1 MASTIAMYTGLSG
14 LNANARNLDVIGNNI
29 ANVNTTAFKSNRM
42 LFASQFSRNISLGS
56 APGEVNGGSNPAQ
69 IGLGTTI
76 GGTQRNF
83 SSGSLATTGDSRD
96 LAIEGEGFFIV
107 SRGTDSFYTRAGAF
121 RQNSANELVTISGER
136 LMGYGVDAD
145 FNITPTLTSLS
156 IAIGERRLAEATE
169 NVHFTGNLDAGGTTA
184 SRGARYTFAPITGT
198 MGPLTTASLLTD
210 IDEPVMGGALFTA
223 GEFIEIGGVEKG
235 GRQLPSARLEVTATT
250 TLQDY
255 LTFLQQAL
263 GIDPSAGAN
272 PDGFTPGASFDAM
285 TGIITITGNVGS
297 RNDIELG
304 AADIRRL
311 SAAGAQLSTPFSPTR
326 ATAADGESVRTTFV
340 VYDSLGNAITA
351 DLTMTK
357 VAGSNGAGTTWRYQ
371 LESADDSDVNLLIG
385 GGTVQFDQL
394 GRLAETSSPITA
406 TINRAGVGSAEP
418 GTFNVLLS
426 STSGTVS
433 ALSGQASNLAAK
445 FQDGA
450 ELGILSSF
458 SVGANGIITG
468 SFSNGR
474 TRPIGQVALAK
485 FANPEGLVDVG
496 SNLFKVGP
504 NSGTPIET
512 TPTLLGAGR
521 LVGGALEQSN
531 VDLAEEFIK
540 LIQATTGYSA
550 SSRVITTTDQ
560 LFQQLLVLGR

>member
-56 APGEVNGGSNPAQ
+56 APNDVNGGSNPAQ
-69 IGLGTTI
+69 IGLGTLI

-83 SSGSLATTGDSRD
+83 STGSLATTGDSRD

-107 SRGTDSFYTRAGAF
+107 NRGADRFYTRAGAF

-136 LMGYGVDAD
+136 LMGYGVDSD
-145 FNITPTLTSLS
+145 FNITPSLTSLS

-184 SRGARYTFAPITGT
+184 SRGSRYTFGGIMGT
-198 MGPLTTASLLTD
+198 AGPLTTTSLLTD
-210 IDEPVMGGALFTA
+210 IEEPVMGAALFSV
-223 GEFIEIGGVEKG
+223 GQFIEITGVEKG
-235 GRQLPSARLEVTATT
+235 GRQLPAARLEVDAAT

-255 LTFLQQAL
+255 LTFLNSAL
-263 GIDPSAGAN
+263 GIDTSAGAN
-272 PDGFTPGASFDAM
+272 PDGFTPGASFDAT
-285 TGIITITGNVGS
+285 TGVVSITGNVGALS
-297 RNDIELG
+297 DFDLG
-304 AADIRRL
+304 TSDIRQL
-311 SAAGAQLSTPFSPTR
+311 SAAGATLASPFTPTR
-326 ATAADGESVRTTFV
+326 ATTADGESVRTTFV
-340 VYDSLGNAITA
+340 VYDSLGNSMSV
-351 DLTMTK
+351 DMTMTK
-357 VAGSNGAGTTWRYQ
+357 VAGSNGQGTTWRYQ
-371 LESADDSDVNLLIG
+371 LESADDSDVNLVIG
-385 GGTVQFDQL
+385 GGTVQFDSL
-394 GRLAETSSPITA
+394 GRLSTTATPITA
-406 TINRAGVGSAEP
+406 TINRAGAGSVEP
-418 GTFNVLLS
+418 VTFNVLLS
-426 STSGTVS
+426 SSSGTVS
-433 ALSGQASNLAAK
+433 ALSGQSSNLAAK

-458 SVGANGIITG
+458 SVGADGLISG
-468 SFSNGR
+468 AFSNGR
-474 TRPIGQVALAK
+474 TRTLGQVALGK

-496 SNLFKVGP
+496 NNLFRVGP
-504 NSGTPIET
+504 NSGNAIET